1 MTTTSTFQ
9 GMNTDSKPSS
19 RVLNPPG
26 GASSNIFGGYE
37 DNTPAQRTPI
47 KNNPDNV
54 NRGNNDIFH
63 QGSHPEAVAPH
74 IRNNPDNVNRG
85 SSDIF
90 NQGPHASASAPNKNS
105 RAPRSGELYEQAP
118 KNKPEPYNTGV
129 TSHHA
134 EGDCQVEQESV
145 PTTDTKA
152 QASGQ
157 ASQQNQGGIF
167 GGGASDSQD
176 HRSTRVSQPPGGR
189 STKLW

>member
-63 QGSHPEAVAPH
+63 Q
-74 IRNNPDNVNRG
+74 
-85 SSDIF
+85 
-90 NQGPHASASAPNKNS
+90 
-105 RAPRSGELYEQAP
+105 GELYEQAP